1 MKKIKYISP
10 LILTSTLLLSGLSPS
25 NNANATIISDNV
37 AYEGEVEFNDNPD
50 IVDLTGPEEDV
61 VFIEEEAIEPTPPG
75 DGFIEP
81 TPINRV
87 IEMNTI
93 KTFKKNVKK
102 YTKWSKYR
110 HVSKTFGPNPRDSK
124 VHTEK
129 STVFKAETSGIIK
142 GLGLSLGGE
151 VTTKVGLTTTLP
163 AKKVGYLGIK
173 VKYKVETGTR
183 IVKDMLTNKII
194 SQSKYTIKTPIK
206 NTETLQLVIKK

>member
-37 AYEGEVEFNDNPD
+37 AYDGEVEFNDNPN

-61 VFIEEEAIEPTPPG
+61 VFIEEEAIEPTP
-75 DGFIEP
+75 
-81 TPINRV
+81 INRV

-93 KTFKKNVKK
+93 KNFKKNVKK

-194 SQSKYTIKTPIK
+194 SQNKYTIKTPIK